1 MLFGLMS
8 HEYGIKVMRTLI
20 KLYKNFPNCEVLYS
34 GAVREELVK
43 GLANKDSII
52 QMRFMELIVTV
63 ATFSE
68 KAFEFMKGSGLLHR
82 AVELY
87 DTKDI
92 LLKLN
97 VAEVIEIFGN
107 SPWTI
112 QFLKE
117 DEHIW
122 KLILE

>member
-1 MLFGLMS
+1 MLQEDAGSIAMLFALMS

-97 VAEVIEIFGN
+97 VA
-107 SPWTI
+107 
-112 QFLKE
+112 
-117 DEHIW
+117 
-122 KLILE
+122 

>member
-1 MLFGLMS
+1 
-8 HEYGIKVMRTLI
+8 
-20 KLYKNFPNCEVLYS
+20 
-34 GAVREELVK
+34 
-43 GLANKDSII
+43 
-52 QMRFMELIVTV
+52 
-63 ATFSE
+63 
-68 KAFEFMKGSGLLHR
+68 MKGNGLLHR

-112 QFLKE
+112 QFLKD
-117 DEHIW
+117 DEHVW
-122 KLILE
+122 KLILD